1 MDQELVALAEA
12 GAAVLVSS
20 MATDLWQSA
29 KEATLSVF
37 RRLGRGRQLTVE
49 ARLDD
54 NAAMVAEAVRPE
66 EVRQALF
73 AFWTLE
79 LSAVLRQD
87 PAARAELA
95 RLVAGFDGGPR
106 EPAAEQNNTARDSGT
121 VYAVQHGDLRV
132 YPRADDRP

>member
-1 MDQELVALAEA
+1 MDQELAALAEA

-29 KEATLSVF
+29 KEAALAVF

-49 ARLDD
+49 AQLDN
-54 NAAMVAEAVRPE
+54 NAAMVQEAVRPE

-79 LSAVLRQD
+79 LAAVLRQD
-87 PAARAELA
+87 PAARAELV
-95 RLVAGFDGGPR
+95 RMVAGFDAGRR
-106 EPAAEQNNTARDSGT
+106 EPALEQNNTARDSGS

-132 YPRADDRP
+132 YPQANDQT